1 MIPLSKALPEQ
12 SLYSI
17 ANDRITHLRTNGNSQ
32 AGFKSIGF
40 SRNDYEISGVLLF
53 AGAREMDKFRS
64 FPKAGLFGETRSDR
78 TWHI

>member
-12 SLYSI
+12 SLDSI
-17 ANDRITHLRTNGNSQ
+17 ANNRIAHLRANGNSQ
-32 AGFKSIGF
+32 AGFRSIGL

-64 FPKAGLFGETRSDR
+64 FPEAGLFGKTRSDR
-78 TWHI
+78 TWHV

>member
-32 AGFKSIGF
+32 AGFRSIGL
-40 SRNDYEISGVLLF
+40 SRNDYEVGGVLLLT
-53 AGAREMDKFRS
+53 GAREMDEFRS
-64 FPKAGLFGETRSDR
+64 FPESGSFGKTRSDR
-78 TWHI
+78 NRHV